1 MSRFAIESWF
11 YFTLFG
17 GLPLGI
23 VLAVLWAK
31 KIMPRLLKLV
41 NRQAE
46 KTGVISISGISM
58 QSFFFMI
65 PGLILLIACCV
76 PVLYFGNLRKQ
87 REYCLKVLEVNK
99 GITKE
104 SRFLQE
110 RCGCFDLDE
119 LFAEHAAGKE

>member
-1 MSRFAIESWF
+1 MSRAAIDFWF

-23 VLAVLWAK
+23 VLAVLWGK
-31 KIMPRLLKLV
+31 KIMPRLLRLV

-46 KTGVISISGISM
+46 RTGVISVSGISL
-58 QSFFFMI
+58 QSLFFMI
-65 PGLILLIACCV
+65 PGLVLLVACCI

-99 GITKE
+99 DITKD

-119 LFAEHAAGKE
+119 LFAEHAAGGE

>member
-1 MSRFAIESWF
+1 MSRAAIDFWF

-23 VLAVLWAK
+23 VFATIWAK
-31 KIMPRLLKLV
+31 RVLPRLLKRV
-41 NRQAE
+41 NEYVERH
-46 KTGVISISGISM
+46 GVISISGISV
-58 QSFFFMI
+58 QSLVYMTPAF
-65 PGLILLIACCV
+65 ILLIACCV
-76 PVLYFGNLRKQ
+76 PAFYFGNLRKQ

-104 SRFLQE
+104 SSFLQE

-119 LFAEHAAGKE
+119 LFAEHEARGE